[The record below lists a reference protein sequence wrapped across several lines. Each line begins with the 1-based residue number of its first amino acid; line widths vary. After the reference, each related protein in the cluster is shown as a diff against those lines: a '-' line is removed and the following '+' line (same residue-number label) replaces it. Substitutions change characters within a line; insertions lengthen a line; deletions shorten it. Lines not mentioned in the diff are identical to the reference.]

1 MIRVFL
7 SICLELQSMGGCR
20 SKAHESHVPFSNSPI
35 VPSSTT
41 TLQKHDNHPH
51 SVSVHRNVVDNPPV
65 ATART
70 SGRGSIHLIL
80 GPMFSG
86 KTRELKRRLDV
97 HRIACAMTKQS
108 CLLIKSSLDARYDS
122 KDVLC
127 THNQHRD
134 TNCLAVHNL
143 KEAAAAVASASILF
157 IDEGQFF
164 SDLSTMVLQWV
175 KDGKEI
181 HIAMLHTYATGT
193 LWPAFQSIVPY
204 ATQIVFLNAVCMQC
218 GSKEACL
225 TRLKPKSSV
234 STSSDAKSEVRV
246 GSKELYEANC
256 VTCFLMTDVHI
267 QKELNGGGVAT
278 P

>member
-1 MIRVFL
+1 M
-7 SICLELQSMGGCR
+7 
-20 SKAHESHVPFSNSPI
+20 
-35 VPSSTT
+35 
-41 TLQKHDNHPH
+41 
-51 SVSVHRNVVDNPPV
+51 HRIVDNPPV

-70 SGRGSIHLIL
+70 SSRGSIHLIL

-86 KTRELKRRLDV
+86 KTSELKRRLDV
-97 HRIACAMTKQS
+97 HRIACTLTKQS

-134 TNCLAVHNL
+134 TDCLAIHDL
-143 KEAAAAVASASILF
+143 KEAASAAASASTIF

-175 KDGKEI
+175 KDSKEI

-204 ATQIVFLNAVCMQC
+204 ATEIIFLNAVCMQC

-234 STSSDAKSEVRV
+234 STNPIVSSDAKSEVRV
-246 GSKELYEANC
+246 GSKEMYEANC